1 MDASITQLFNLDGQ
15 VALITGGAK
24 GVGRGVAEI
33 LAAAGARIAL
43 ADTAAETAAATATAL
58 NAQGRTALAV
68 GADTSDEA
76 AVKNMVAAVMAEFQ
90 RIDILSQ

>member
-33 LAAAGARIAL
+33 L
-43 ADTAAETAAATATAL
+43 TA
-58 NAQGRTALAV
+58 V
-68 GADTSDEA
+68 
-76 AVKNMVAAVMAEFQ
+76 VAPSA
-90 RIDILSQ
+90 